1 MPAYEFRCL
10 TCKKRFEVFLSYSEY
25 GQKKVTCP
33 HCASDQVERRIGR
46 VRVAR
51 SERGRLEDMAAGSD
65 LNAVDEDP
73 RALGRM
79 MRQMSQQVGEE
90 MPPEFNEVV
99 DRLER
104 GQDPEQIERELP
116 DLGGDASGD
125 GELL

>member
-10 TCKKRFEVFLSYSEY
+10 TCKKRFEVILSYSEY

-33 HCASDQVERRIGR
+33 HCASSKVERRIGR

-116 DLGGDASGD
+116 DLGGD

>member
-10 TCKKRFEVFLSYSEY
+10 TCKKRFEIFLSYSDY
-25 GQKKVTCP
+25 GQQKVVCP
-33 HCASDQVERRIGR
+33 HCASAQVERRIGR

-51 SERGRLEDMAAGSD
+51 SERGRLEDMAGSD
-65 LNAVDEDP
+65 DLNVVDEDP

-104 GQDPEQIERELP
+104 GQDPEQIERDLP
-116 DLGGDASGD
+116 ELGGGD
-125 GELL
+125 ESL